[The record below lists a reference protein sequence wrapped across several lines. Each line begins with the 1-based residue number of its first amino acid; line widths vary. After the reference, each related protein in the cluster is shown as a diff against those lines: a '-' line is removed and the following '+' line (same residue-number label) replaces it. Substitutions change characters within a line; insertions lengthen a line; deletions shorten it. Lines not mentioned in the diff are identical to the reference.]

1 MSAGRRRALVTGG
14 AGFIGSHLA
23 ERLVREGWEVRVLDD
38 FSTGREENLA
48 DVRGRIELLRGDLR
62 DRALVARG
70 VAGAELV
77 FHHAAIPSVPRSVED
92 PLRSDAVNVHGT
104 LGLLESARAAGVRR
118 VVFAASCAAY
128 GDGGDLPK
136 REDAAVRPASPYALQ
151 KYVGERYC
159 RLYSELFGFPTVA
172 LRYFNVFGPR
182 QNPDGDY
189 AAAIP
194 RFIRACL
201 RGEPPRI
208 FGDGAQT
215 RDFVYVDDVIG
226 ANLLA
231 AEAEPAVGSVV
242 NVASGVETSVNELV
256 EAVRGLTGFAG
267 QAVYA
272 PRRVGDVERS
282 VADIGAARAL
292 LGWAPTVSLREGLR
306 RTIASFR
313 AAGGMAA

>member
-1 MSAGRRRALVTGG
+1 MSAGQRRALVTGG

-23 ERLVREGWEVRVLDD
+23 ERLVRDGWEVRVLDD
-38 FSTGREENLA
+38 FSTGREANLA
-48 DVRGRIELLRGDLR
+48 AIRERIELLRGDLR

-70 VAGAELV
+70 VTGADLV

-92 PLRSDAVNVHGT
+92 PLLTDEVNVHGT
-104 LGLLESARAAGVRR
+104 LGLLEAARAAGVRR

-128 GDGGDLPK
+128 GDGEELPK

-182 QNPDGDY
+182 QDPAGDY
-189 AAAIP
+189 AAAVP
-194 RFIRACL
+194 RFIQACL

-215 RDFVYVDDVIG
+215 RDFVYVDDVVG
-226 ANLLA
+226 ANLA
-231 AEAEPAVGSVV
+231 AAKADTAAGSVV
-242 NVASGVETSVNELV
+242 NVASGVETSVNDLV

-272 PRRVGDVERS
+272 PPRAGDVKRS
-282 VADIGAARAL
+282 VADIGAARAV
-292 LGWAPTVSLREGLR
+292 LGWTPTVPLREGLR
-306 RTIASFR
+306 RTIASVR